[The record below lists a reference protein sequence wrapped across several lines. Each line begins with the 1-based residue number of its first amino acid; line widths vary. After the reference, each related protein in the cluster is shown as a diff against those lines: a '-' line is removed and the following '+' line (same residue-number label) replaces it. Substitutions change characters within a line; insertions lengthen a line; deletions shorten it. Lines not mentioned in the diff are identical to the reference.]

1 MKAIKFFSQNPW
13 GCDHSNPPRL
23 APLVPFIDRGFDNM
37 LFRNIFE
44 NNSIRCILDKTLR
57 LMLFAIDN
65 FLKNQYNFAAVGV
78 YVLTSQNTR
87 KF

>member
-1 MKAIKFFSQNPW
+1 M
-13 GCDHSNPPRL
+13 GRYSN
-23 APLVPFIDRGFDNM
+23 VIDRGFENM

-65 FLKNQYNFAAVGV
+65 FFNNRYNFAAVGV
-78 YVLTSQNTR
+78 YVLIT
-87 KF
+87 K

>member
-1 MKAIKFFSQNPW
+1 
-13 GCDHSNPPRL
+13 
-23 APLVPFIDRGFDNM
+23 M

-57 LMLFAIDN
+57 LMLFASDN
-65 FLKNQYNFAAVGV
+65 FFKNRYKFAAVGV
-78 YVLTSQNTR
+78 YVLISQHTR

>member
-1 MKAIKFFSQNPW
+1 
-13 GCDHSNPPRL
+13 
-23 APLVPFIDRGFDNM
+23 M

-65 FLKNQYNFAAVGV
+65 FFLRINTILLLLECKYSYHKTRENFSIGQFWYV
-78 YVLTSQNTR
+78 YSR
-87 KF
+87 